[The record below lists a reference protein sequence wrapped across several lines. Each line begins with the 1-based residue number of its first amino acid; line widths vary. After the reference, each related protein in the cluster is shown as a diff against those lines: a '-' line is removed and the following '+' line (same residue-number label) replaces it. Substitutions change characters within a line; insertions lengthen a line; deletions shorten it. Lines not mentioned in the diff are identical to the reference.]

1 MCNLSLIRTCFSFA
15 LNPVSKMPIK
25 VAFATLSLVLPVFA
39 FSASSVPAQGS
50 EMVFGFAEYPPVGIT
65 NNQGNPDGYLFKLA
79 QAAIKKL
86 GYKPRLR
93 ILPTTRIEESLKDG
107 TVNFTILGNS
117 PKRAA
122 FCAVGT
128 VPIFVDELRAIHLSS
143 VPDIKNVEDLAGKR
157 IIRLAGYG
165 YGGVLD
171 FLSNKET
178 KTKVEEAT
186 TREAGLEMMVNGR
199 ADYFMDYAGPVSGA
213 LEKLN
218 NPNIRAETVYK
229 LDFVVLGTPKTEEGQ
244 KMVLQIEKTL
254 KELQTLPQYKM
265 PKM

>member
-1 MCNLSLIRTCFSFA
+1 MCDLYSISDFFSYVSRLVLRIPIKFAFAILSLSLPA
-15 LNPVSKMPIK
+15 
-25 VAFATLSLVLPVFA
+25 VAFSE
-39 FSASSVPAQGS
+39 SSVPAPGG

-65 NNQGNPDGYLFKLA
+65 NKQGNPDGYLFQLA
-79 QAAIKKL
+79 EAAIKKL

-128 VPIFVDELRAIHLSS
+128 VPIFVDELRAIHLNS
-143 VPDIKNVEDLAGKR
+143 VPNSKNVEDLAGKR

-178 KTKVEEAT
+178 KTKVEEAS
-186 TREAGLEMMVNGR
+186 TREAGLEMMINGR
-199 ADYFMDYAGPVSGA
+199 ADYFMDYAGPVSTA
-213 LEKLN
+213 LDKIN
-218 NPNIRAETVYK
+218 NQNIRGETVYK
-229 LDFVVLGTPKTEEGQ
+229 LDFVVLGAPKTAEGQ
-244 KMVLQIEKTL
+244 KMVEQLEKAL